1 MKERGNE
8 LFEAVFRTR
17 LLPREG
23 APLGK
28 KKARLWKFYGV
39 ASNSKILAIV
49 PGICGCKV
57 GVRISP
63 AQSLDSEL
71 LLSRSCCPATI
82 AVRSSKDRYRQKT
95 TRPRS
100 CFSFI
105 VCRFCDQS
113 EIRGIAPLRCSPKR
127 TI

>member
-1 MKERGNE
+1 MLFGFEVTNDSGEELEVKSYSFLVDNERAHLSTNNDKG
-8 LFEAVFRTR
+8 R
-17 LLPREG
+17 PREG

-63 AQSLDSEL
+63 AQSL
-71 LLSRSCCPATI
+71 
-82 AVRSSKDRYRQKT
+82 
-95 TRPRS
+95 
-100 CFSFI
+100 
-105 VCRFCDQS
+105 
-113 EIRGIAPLRCSPKR
+113 
-127 TI
+127 